1 MIIPTW
7 CMNLTFVDI
16 SGWLISDMQCVKRC
30 QTWCI
35 VSYLLIYV
43 LMHHICL
50 SLIKASLFNNFSGAA
65 DIYTSSKWI
74 CCGKPGRVGTCLRFD
89 MSAAHL
95 CLLRLFV
102 CVFFLLSFILL
113 WQQLT
118 VLTCWGEQK
127 WNSRCIRSRKKLQ
140 SEIIKLHMIISI
152 IMIIVIQI
160 NR

>member
-102 CVFFLLSFILL
+102 CVFFLLSFINTVVATVNSINMLL
-113 WQQLT
+113 HFGFG
-118 VLTCWGEQK
+118 V
-127 WNSRCIRSRKKLQ
+127 SRNGIVGALGHVKSSSRRLLNFIWL
-140 SEIIKLHMIISI
+140 SASSWS
-152 IMIIVIQI
+152 
-160 NR
+160 